1 MIHFECGSDGIA
13 PCPCRCPMGEPVI
26 VIMVSRRKRGGE
38 KGAMTKPKPKPRRAV
53 DAVRAAIEREREK
66 RADDIKPIEIVKAAI
81 CGYQAYLA
89 TGALAQAAVESEDRA
104 GLRRGT
110 QAAVDRLLFNANY
123 WRSAYEDRIVAACS
137 RADDARECLNAV
149 AVWNKHT
156 LRLNT
161 LRPDEVV
168 ETFERFCPPFAL
180 NNRRGSE
187 DRMGAGKG
195 PVSDFKACVLRVAQ
209 HEDPVRAEALAQIAA
224 DMEDEARLYDQVGA
238 TGSLDALYAVLPA
251 WCLQDRI
258 DLVRGGWWDD
268 CDVMALIAESLYER
282 FMHDGFGDAVCQYF
296 LDSCRE
302 AIDGY
307 QRYISTEPSA
317 FADRS
322 IAELVELVRTARR
335 DHPDSETDGYGGAL
349 PAWLIGKE
357 QLIWNIVVCA
367 VFGPSSARPLLVESP
382 ALLSESDYTARTDV
396 ITELAQASFARYTA
410 DRADDREAAEFATF
424 DDQPPDLRNSGI
436 EHIRS
441 IPAKL
446 ATLGYGIVPAGSCYP
461 DQRVTSFTASEVEC
475 LAILE
480 HRRWLRER
488 SQAGWVLGPMK
499 DVRAKTSPYLVPWED
514 LPDRA
519 REWNRSAVRNIPALL
534 ATVGL
539 AIAR

>member
-1 MIHFECGSDGIA
+1 
-13 PCPCRCPMGEPVI
+13 
-26 VIMVSRRKRGGE
+26 
-38 KGAMTKPKPKPRRAV
+38 MTKPKPKPKRVV
-53 DAVRAAIEREREK
+53 DAVRAAIEHEQGK
-66 RADDIKPIEIVKAAI
+66 RGGDIKPIEIVKVAI
-81 CGYQAYLA
+81 CGYQAYLYA
-89 TGALAQAAVESEDRA
+89 GESEVPDVESEDRA

-123 WRSAYEDRIVAACS
+123 WRAAYEDRIVAVCARAEDAEACLHAAS
-137 RADDARECLNAV
+137 
-149 AVWNKHT
+149 VWNKHT

-161 LRPDEVV
+161 LRSDEVI

-180 NNRRGSE
+180 NNRRGSDE
-187 DRMGAGKG
+187 SKGAGKG
-195 PVSDFKACVLRVAQ
+195 PIADFKACVMSIEQ
-209 HEDPVRAEALAQIAA
+209 HEGLSDAEALRRIAV

-238 TGSLDALYAVLPA
+238 TGSLDAFYAVLPA

-268 CDVMALIAESLYER
+268 CDVMALIAECLYDR
-282 FMHDGFGDAVCQYF
+282 FMREGFGDAVCQYF

-307 QRYISTEPSA
+307 QRYISTEPSE
-317 FADRS
+317 FADRP
-322 IAELVELVRTARR
+322 IPELVELVHAARQN
-335 DHPDSETDGYGGAL
+335 HPDSETDGYGDVL

-357 QLIWNIVVCA
+357 QLIWNVVVCA
-367 VFGPSSARPLLVESP
+367 IYGPSSARPLLVESP
-382 ALLSESDYTARTDV
+382 SLLSESDYTARTDV
-396 ITELAQASFARYTA
+396 ITELAQTSFARYTA
-410 DRADDREAAEFATF
+410 DRAADWEANEFATF

-441 IPAKL
+441 IPDKL
-446 ATLGYGIVPAGSCYP
+446 ATLGYEIVPAGSCYP
-461 DQRVTSFTASEVEC
+461 DQRVTSFTSSEVEC

-488 SQAGWVLGPMK
+488 SQAGWVFGSVK

-534 ATVGL
+534 APVGL
-539 AIAR
+539 AVAR

>member
-1 MIHFECGSDGIA
+1 
-13 PCPCRCPMGEPVI
+13 
-26 VIMVSRRKRGGE
+26 
-38 KGAMTKPKPKPRRAV
+38 MTKPKPKPKRAV
-53 DAVRAAIEREREK
+53 DAVRAAIERERDK

-89 TGALAQAAVESEDRA
+89 TDAPNQAAVESEDRA

-137 RADDARECLNAV
+137 RADDAAACLNAV

-180 NNRRGSE
+180 NNRRGS
-187 DRMGAGKG
+187 DACKGAGKG
-195 PVSDFKACVLRVAQ
+195 PIADFKACALRIAEQ
-209 HEDPVRAEALAQIAA
+209 EDDAHAEELRGIVA
-224 DMEDEARLYDQVGA
+224 DMETEARLYGKVGA

-258 DLVRGGWWDD
+258 GLVRGGWWDD
-268 CDVMALIAESLYER
+268 CDVMALIAESLHAR
-282 FMHDGFGDAVCQYF
+282 FVREGFGEAACQYF

-307 QRYISTEPSA
+307 QRYISTEPSV
-317 FADRS
+317 FADHS
-322 IAELVELVRTARR
+322 IAELVELVHGERQN
-335 DHPDSETDGYGGAL
+335 HPDSEMDGYGDAL

-367 VFGPSSARPLLVESP
+367 IYGPSSARPLLVESP
-382 ALLSESDYTARTDV
+382 SLLSEPDYTARTDV
-396 ITELAQASFARYTA
+396 ITELAQTSFARYAA
-410 DRADDREAAEFATF
+410 DRAAALIPSEFATF
-424 DDQPPDLRNSGI
+424 EDQPADLRNSGI

-446 ATLGYGIVPAGSCYP
+446 ETLGYGIVPAGSCYP
-461 DQRVTSFTASEVEC
+461 DQRVMSFTASEIEC

-488 SQAGWVLGPMK
+488 EQAGWTYAAVK
-499 DVRAKTSPYLVPWED
+499 DVQAKTSPYLVPWED

-519 REWNRSAVRNIPALL
+519 REWNRSAARSIPALL